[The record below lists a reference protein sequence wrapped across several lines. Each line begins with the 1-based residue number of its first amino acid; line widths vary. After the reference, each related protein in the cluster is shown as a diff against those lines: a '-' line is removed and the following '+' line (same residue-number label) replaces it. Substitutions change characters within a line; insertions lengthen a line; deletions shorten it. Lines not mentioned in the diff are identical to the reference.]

1 MKKIWKLTIAAAMA
15 LLLLTGCAAPAPQP
29 ERPPLQLQEEPAHPV
44 APPLPTDQTQ
54 QPSQSAPP
62 PPPDDAPI
70 FQAQVETTTEPV
82 PPTDPANRTEP
93 VQPTDPTNPVQPE
106 TPPPVPPQQ
115 AEVTDTRLVCSL
127 EIRCDKLVGNA
138 ELDPDKVELIPQD
151 GVLFAAQDIEFFEG
165 ESVFNV
171 LQRALKQNKQH
182 LEFAQSPLYN
192 SAYIE
197 GICNLYAY
205 DCGALSGWMYRV
217 NDWYPNYGC
226 SQYALQ
232 NGDAIIWDYTCD
244 LGADLGVE
252 DATGNNQ

>member
-1 MKKIWKLTIAAAMA
+1 MKKIWNITLAMALA

-29 ERPPLQLQEEPAHPV
+29 ERPPLQLPEETVQPAAPAPV
-44 APPLPTDQTQ
+44 
-54 QPSQSAPP
+54 QPSQPAQPEQSAPP
-62 PPPDDAPI
+62 AQPEAPAPVTPTQPQTPAPPVAP
-70 FQAQVETTTEPV
+70 VDPV
-82 PPTDPANRTEP
+82 PPEQTPP
-93 VQPTDPTNPVQPE
+93 PTQSE
-106 TPPPVPPQQ
+106 TPPPVPPEQ
-115 AEVTDTRLVCSL
+115 AEITDTKLVCSL
-127 EIRCDKLVGNA
+127 EIRCDKLLGNPD
-138 ELDPDKVELIPQD
+138 LDPDKAELIPAD

-232 NGDAIIWDYTCD
+232 SGDAIVWDYTCD

-252 DATGNNQ
+252 DVTGNNQ